1 MFQGTENLQCI
12 KKVLIEKQGAH
23 YDSDDSIVAPVIRIE
38 RQNLE
43 SSARSVHEYVLPLDK
58 AWEFPRENLK
68 LGKVSTLMEKS
79 RQCNCSLN
87 WLTQL
92 LGMGNFGKV
101 MQATASVNNGETIT
115 VAVKMLKEN
124 HTDQVRLFQLI

>member
-1 MFQGTENLQCI
+1 M
-12 KKVLIEKQGAH
+12 
-23 YDSDDSIVAPVIRIE
+23 
-38 RQNLE
+38 
-43 SSARSVHEYVLPLDK
+43 HEYVLPLDK

-79 RQCNCSLN
+79 RQFNCSLN

-101 MQATASVNNGETIT
+101 MQATASGNNGETIM

-124 HTDQVRLFQLI
+124 HTDQVRFIPIDMKLYYR